1 MVCVLRNSSEFLF
14 LWGNMTEENSH
25 ALANTVVNGFAD
37 LLIGWSV
44 DSCWRIFSENIFL
57 FEKDELNLYPKTHQ
71 HETRIQRNP

>member
-44 DSCWRIFSENIFL
+44 DSCWRIFSEIFFYL
-57 FEKDELNLYPKTHQ
+57 KRMN
-71 HETRIQRNP
+71 